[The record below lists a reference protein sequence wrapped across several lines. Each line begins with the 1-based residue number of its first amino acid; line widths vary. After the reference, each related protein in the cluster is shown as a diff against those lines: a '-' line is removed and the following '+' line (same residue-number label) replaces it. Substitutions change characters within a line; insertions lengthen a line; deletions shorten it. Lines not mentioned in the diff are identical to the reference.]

1 MFIKKIENSKWFGF
15 IVTLIPTIL
24 VVIILLIKDT
34 EFYNT
39 YEVGI
44 SRVPIFFIGCCLGSF
59 VKNKKNISLFV
70 YGIALIGMVLKA
82 LRITREIVVY
92 SRLPSIFFAFS
103 ILVVVL
109 IMFKYLPNAILKSL
123 KFIGG
128 MSLELYIIHGILYTA
143 LLNHYENYRL
153 TWVYILTVIIA
164 FLFSIV
170 FSKLRNMMVSSLL
183 KSNKKRIMCNV

>member
-1 MFIKKIENSKWFGF
+1 M
-15 IVTLIPTIL
+15 
-24 VVIILLIKDT
+24 IILLIKDT

-92 SRLPSIFFAFS
+92 SRLSSIFFAFS

>member
-92 SRLPSIFFAFS
+92 SRLSSIFFAFS

>member
-92 SRLPSIFFAFS
+92 SRLSSIFFAFS

-109 IMFKYLPNAILKSL
+109 IMFKYLPNAILKFL